1 MHLWTCRRHSEE
13 GAVVNAPLQ
22 QIGRLA
28 FRHEGDWWVVYW
40 APETH
45 TMDGAVELARVGM
58 QFVQTNERRDQFIQF
73 ASDAYSDIVEETIGV
88 RPEFPTEPQPAPEH
102 ERSGSA

>member
-1 MHLWTCRRHSEE
+1 MNEL
-13 GAVVNAPLQ
+13 A

-40 APETH
+40 APETS
-45 TMDGAVELARVGM
+45 TMAKAVELGRVAM
-58 QFVQTNERRDQFIQF
+58 DLVQTKQRRDQFIAF
-73 ASDAYSDIVEETIGV
+73 ARDVYADMAEQAIGV

-102 ERSGSA
+102 ERVGSA

>member
-1 MHLWTCRRHSEE
+1 MNGL
-13 GAVVNAPLQ
+13 A

-45 TMDGAVELARVGM
+45 TMEKAVELARVAM
-58 QFVQTNERRDQFIQF
+58 NLVQTKERRDQFIQF
-73 ASDAYSDIVEETIGV
+73 ARDVYADMVEGSLGV
-88 RPEFPTEPQPAPEH
+88 RPVFPTEPQPAPEH
-102 ERSGSA
+102 ERAGNS